1 MGSQAE
7 RAARNEAMFR
17 EVNEG
22 IEDAAAS
29 LATWHAD
36 FLCECHDLSCTDM
49 ISLTLPEYAATRDRG
64 DRFVVVPGHEEEAI
78 ELVVQANERFAVVEK
93 IGEGA
98 DVARRLDARAS

>member
-22 IEDAAAS
+22 IEGAAAS

-36 FLCECHDLSCTDM
+36 FLCECHDLTCTEL
-49 ISLTLPEYAATRDRG
+49 ISLTLPEYVAISEHG
-64 DRFVVVPGHEEEAI
+64 DRFVLVPGHEDEAL
-78 ELVVQANERFAVVEK
+78 ERVVEQNERFAVVEK
-93 IGEGA
+93 VGEGA
-98 DVARRLDARAS
+98 VVERRLDPRAS